1 VIGGRA
7 GAATL
12 GVELGTFAGA
22 LAVGVA
28 SSVYERLTQRP
39 AAVVSVPGILLLV
52 PGSVGFR
59 GLTSLIDR
67 QAVAGIE
74 TIFSMILT
82 AVALVAGLL
91 IAAVVVPETRM
102 SQTWSRRY
110 TR

>member
-1 VIGGRA
+1 V
-7 GAATL
+7 
-12 GVELGTFAGA
+12 
-22 LAVGVA
+22 
-28 SSVYERLTQRP
+28 
-39 AAVVSVPGILLLV
+39 LV

-59 GLTSLIDR
+59 GLTSLIER

-91 IAAVVVPETRM
+91 VAAVVVPETRV